1 MLKLWLADNVTGAVG
16 TEHDHILIRDA
27 TEVAQKQF
35 CKTTIMDADTIMR
48 KLHDLEE
55 ENKRLKS
62 LLAEHGITFEA
73 CAHDG
78 IPVASHSSKLTSSS
92 VSLSL
97 QEKVEL
103 FQSLFKGREDV
114 FAKRWYSDTT
124 KKSGYQ
130 PVCEREW
137 NREFCDKR
145 KYKCSECPN
154 RKFDPLSYEHI
165 FNHLA
170 GKDAYGRDVV
180 GLYPILSDNTCY
192 ILCTDFDDKSCEH
205 GYQKDVLA
213 FTGVCKE
220 WGVPCYIERSR
231 SGNGAHVWVFFDTA
245 IAATK
250 ARRLG
255 KSMLAE
261 AMNKDVHLSFKSY
274 DRFFPNQDTLPDG
287 GFGNLVALP
296 LQGQARRNGNS
307 VFVDES
313 FQPYPDQ
320 WAFLL
325 GIQKLPEATVDD
337 ILQKHASKLGELT
350 KSCEGKPW
358 ETPKP
363 ETMDQSDFPPN
374 ITLTRANMLYIP
386 LACLSAK
393 VVNYFKRMAA
403 FHNPEFYAKQGMRLS
418 TYDIP
423 RIISCSE
430 LTDDY
435 LALPRGC
442 EDEVV
447 ELLKANNVEYFIDD
461 KTCHGRTINVTFKG
475 ELREEQQRA
484 MSSMFPHPV
493 GTLSATTAFGKTVFA
508 IAMIAQRKVNT
519 LILVHRK
526 SLLEQWK
533 KHLKDF
539 LEINEDVTDHSKRR
553 TKHLSPIGELCSGKE
568 ALHGVIDIAL
578 IQSCLENNE
587 VKPFVRDYGMV
598 IVDECHHVSSVSFEQ
613 VLKQANARYV
623 YGLTATP
630 IRKDG
635 HQPIIFMQC
644 GKIRYTADAKSQM
657 NRQSFVRTLI
667 PRFTSFRNVL
677 PDTKT
682 YTQTIEALSTDD
694 VRNRLIAR
702 DVKTVIAEG
711 RTPIIL
717 TSLTSHVRMLAELLQ
732 PHATHVVCLVGA
744 DSAKEKKLAMEK
756 LEIIPASESLVIVAT
771 GNYIGEGFDYPR
783 LDTLFLALPISW
795 KGNITQ
801 YAGRLHRDYEG
812 KNEVRIY
819 DYVDI
824 RVPLCDSMYRKRMRG
839 YASVGYGVHKP
850 TEGNSVSKPELI
862 YDGQTFSEP
871 FRQDLLA
878 AKHSIVISCQKI
890 KYKYTPRLL
899 YLLRELMPHGIEVV
913 VWSKE
918 QGYSEN
924 ELRANGIEVR
934 CNEGLSVQCT
944 IIDKSIVW
952 YGNINFFG
960 NNTEKNDVMRI
971 VDSSIAND
979 LLSIIA

>member
-1 MLKLWLADNVTGAVG
+1 
-16 TEHDHILIRDA
+16 
-27 TEVAQKQF
+27 
-35 CKTTIMDADTIMR
+35 MDADTIMR
-48 KLHDLEE
+48 RLYELEE
-55 ENKRLKS
+55 ENKRLRS
-62 LLAEHGITFEA
+62 LLAEHGIPFEA

-78 IPVASHSSKLTSSS
+78 NLTASQSSS
-92 VSLSL
+92 PTNSTISLSL

-103 FQSLFKGREDV
+103 FQSLFKGRKDV
-114 FAKRWYSDTT
+114 FAKRWYSDTS

-154 RKFDPLSYEHI
+154 RKFAPLSYEHI

-180 GLYPILSDNTCY
+180 GLYPMLNDNTCY
-192 ILCTDFDDKSCEH
+192 FLCTDFDDKSCEH
-205 GYQKDVLA
+205 GYQQDVLA
-213 FTGVCKE
+213 FTSVCKE
-220 WGVPCYIERSR
+220 WGVPCYVERSR

-245 IAATK
+245 IAAIK

-255 KSMLAE
+255 KSILSE
-261 AMNKDVHLSFKSY
+261 AMNKEVHLSFKSY
-274 DRFFPNQDTLPDG
+274 DRFFPNQDTLPNG
-287 GFGNLVALP
+287 GLGNLVALP

-307 VFVDES
+307 IFVNET
-313 FQPYPDQ
+313 FQPYLDQ

-325 GIQKLPEATVDD
+325 GIQKLSEATVDV
-337 ILQKHASKLGELT
+337 ILQEHASTSGELT
-350 KSCEGKPW
+350 KSSEGKPW
-358 ETPKP
+358 EIPKP
-363 ETMDQSDFPPN
+363 ETIDQSDFPPN
-374 ITLTRANMLYIP
+374 ITLIRANMLYIP
-386 LACLSAK
+386 LSCLSAK
-393 VVNYFKRMAA
+393 TINYFKRMAA

-418 TYDIP
+418 TYDVP

-430 LTDDY
+430 LTDKFI
-435 LALPRGC
+435 ALPRGC
-442 EDEVV
+442 EDDVV
-447 ELLKANNVEYFIDD
+447 DLLETNNVKYSIDD
-461 KTCHGRTINVTFKG
+461 KTCHGRAINVTFKG
-475 ELREEQQRA
+475 ELREEQQQA
-484 MSSMFPHPV
+484 MSCMLSHPV

-526 SLLEQWK
+526 SLLDQWK
-533 KHLKDF
+533 KQLKDF
-539 LEINEDVTDHSKRR
+539 LEINEVVDGKSKRR
-553 TKHLSPIGELCSGKE
+553 KKDLSPIGELCSGKDS
-568 ALHGVIDIAL
+568 LHGVIDIAL

-613 VLKQANARYV
+613 VMKEVKAHYV

-630 IRKDG
+630 MRKDG

-657 NRQSFVRTLI
+657 DRQSFVRTLI

-694 VRNRLIAR
+694 VRNKLIIE
-702 DVKTVIAEG
+702 DVKTVIEEG

-717 TSLTSHVRMLAELLQ
+717 TNLTSHVRILTELLQ
-732 PHATHVVCLVGA
+732 PHAMHVVSLVGA
-744 DSAKEKKLAMEK
+744 DSAKEKRIAMEK
-756 LEIIPASESLVIVAT
+756 LENIPSSDTLVIVAT
-771 GNYIGEGFDYPR
+771 GKYIGEGFDYPR

-795 KGNITQ
+795 KGNIAQ

-824 RVPLCDSMYRKRMRG
+824 RVHLCDSMYRKRLRG
-839 YASVGYGVHKP
+839 YASVGYGVPKP
-850 TEGNSVSKPELI
+850 TDGNSVSRPELI
-862 YDGQTFSEP
+862 YDGHSFSQP
-871 FRQDLLA
+871 FRQDMLA

-899 YLLRELMPHGIEVV
+899 YLLRDLMSNGLEIVV
-913 VWSKE
+913 CVKE
-918 QGYSEN
+918 QGYCDQELVAYGIGIQYDEN
-924 ELRANGIEVR
+924 
-934 CNEGLSVQCT
+934 LSVQGA
-944 IIDKSIVW
+944 IIDKSTVW
-952 YGNINFFG
+952 YGSINFFG
-960 NNTEKNDVMRI
+960 YNTEENNVLRI
-971 VDSSIAND
+971 VDSSIANE
-979 LLSIIA
+979 LLDIIGGRC